1 MQRDEYNNIDRR
13 LTLAFGLLILGLLL
27 SIMLS
32 TALYYH
38 KTLEREQDRLA
49 SLAISMLVDSLGKV
63 SFSGT
68 HRVRLLVEELK
79 DKYQGIAYI
88 RLLDTEGH
96 VVAASGVRQDVLAD
110 PADRRFFYSLLQ
122 QPEDVKI
129 RQLTSKDERLR
140 EVGMGYRGGFD
151 NRLQG
156 VLLLGITETSMH
168 KALIRGLM
176 YVLLVM
182 VLLLLIGMVATYRI
196 SRHFAEPVRRLA
208 HQRAEGQ
215 QRLSYVL
222 DAIDCAIWEWDL
234 VNERVILDEH
244 WAEMLGYRLKE
255 LEPITVK
262 TSQKLTHPDD
272 AAANAERARAHLEG
286 RTERFISETR
296 VRHKNGEWIWVR
308 DNGVVTER
316 DAHGRPLRM
325 IGARQDITARKRVE
339 STALKESERFKA
351 LIKASDTGAW
361 EWDARKQEL
370 WCGAE
375 YFSMLGYDKREFADT
390 TELQKV
396 WTNLLHPDDRA
407 EASRKFADYVAG
419 DTIQLYENE
428 FRMRHADG
436 SWVWIS
442 SRGRTLPDAE
452 GKPTAL
458 TVGAHIN
465 ISTLK
470 EAQAS
475 LRESQQRLQLISD
488 SIPDS
493 MVYRV
498 ECGLNGEYRRFS
510 YISRGVEQLHGITA
524 EQAIDDAQLVYEQF
538 IIDQDSMRIY
548 EAECIAEMKT
558 FRMEAEII
566 RPDGEHRWMLLISSP
581 RRLPDGLLVFDGI
594 ELDITERRQQE
605 QKIRELNATLE
616 KRVEERTAELSST
629 LENLKRA
636 QEELLQR
643 EKLASLGALVAGVAH
658 ELNTPI
664 GNALMVAT
672 SFEPAC
678 KKLDTALQGGLTRS
692 ALQGFLDEIRE
703 GSLII
708 ERNLARSAE
717 LIGSFKQL
725 AVDQT
730 SYQRRPFE
738 LKELAHEV
746 LTTLRPTLRKMPFVL
761 RDELCEN
768 VRLDSYPGPLGQV
781 LINLVNNALTHA
793 FAGRQEGVIWL
804 RGHIEEGMVHVSV
817 SDDGIGMMPEQLKKI
832 FDPFYTTQ
840 LGKGGS
846 GLGLHI
852 VYTLVNGLL
861 GGRIEVRSTPGSG
874 TCFTLILPRVAP

>member
-1 MQRDEYNNIDRR
+1 M
-13 LTLAFGLLILGLLL
+13 
-27 SIMLS
+27 
-32 TALYYH
+32 
-38 KTLEREQDRLA
+38 
-49 SLAISMLVDSLGKV
+49 
-63 SFSGT
+63 
-68 HRVRLLVEELK
+68 
-79 DKYQGIAYI
+79 
-88 RLLDTEGH
+88 
-96 VVAASGVRQDVLAD
+96 
-110 PADRRFFYSLLQ
+110 
-122 QPEDVKI
+122 
-129 RQLTSKDERLR
+129 
-140 EVGMGYRGGFD
+140 
-151 NRLQG
+151 
-156 VLLLGITETSMH
+156 
-168 KALIRGLM
+168 
-176 YVLLVM
+176 
-182 VLLLLIGMVATYRI
+182 
-196 SRHFAEPVRRLA
+196 
-208 HQRAEGQ
+208 
-215 QRLSYVL
+215 
-222 DAIDCAIWEWDL
+222 
-234 VNERVILDEH
+234 
-244 WAEMLGYRLKE
+244 
-255 LEPITVK
+255 
-262 TSQKLTHPDD
+262 
-272 AAANAERARAHLEG
+272 
-286 RTERFISETR
+286 
-296 VRHKNGEWIWVR
+296 R

-407 EASRKFADYVAG
+407 EASRKFADYLAG

-746 LTTLRPTLRKMPFVL
+746 LTTLRPTLRKMPLVL

-793 FAGRQEGVIWL
+793 FAGRQEGAIWL